1 MHHQST
7 AFQCFSVL
15 HTVERFVLCLIAASF
30 CDSHGDALLCAE
42 SCEPVVKAETVVAVG
57 LSQPAMVVAWIVRDS
72 VARL

>member
-1 MHHQST
+1 MSII
-7 AFQCFSVL
+7 AA
-15 HTVERFVLCLIAASF
+15 AASF

-57 LSQPAMVVAWIVRDS
+57 LSQTAMVVAWIVRDS